1 MHARIDQLLSLRD
14 GQPVASDVRT
24 HVQQCAH
31 CSAEVVRLTRVRDGL
46 RALSIVEPPRTAWSD
61 IAERSHARPAQRAP
75 LAFAASVA
83 LFVVCAIVFV
93 ALRLVPAE
101 PNVARASRAEALP
114 VFAADADVDALM
126 AQSRQLD
133 LVLSNL
139 PERPSV
145 QRASL
150 STAVDSIEE
159 RIQWLDWQL
168 AYSSDADLDPKQTR
182 RLWSERVELM
192 DSLVQV
198 RYAESAP
205 MAF

>member
-14 GQPVASDVRT
+14 GEPVVADVRI

-31 CSAEVVRLTRVRDGL
+31 CSAEIARMASVRDGL
-46 RALSIVEPPRTAWSD
+46 RAMPIVEPPGMSFAELV
-61 IAERSHARPAQRAP
+61 ERSQARPDRRVP

-83 LFVVCAIVFV
+83 LFVVCAIVFA
-93 ALRLVPAE
+93 ALRMMPAE
-101 PNVARASRAEALP
+101 PQVTHATRTEVAPKVSANV
-114 VFAADADVDALM
+114 DVDALM
-126 AQSRQLD
+126 AQSRELD
-133 LVLSNL
+133 LILNNL

-150 STAVDSIEE
+150 SVTVDSIEE

-168 AYSSDADLDPKQTR
+168 AYSSDADLDPKQTQ
-182 RLWSERVELM
+182 RLWTERVELM
-192 DSLVQV
+192 DSLVKV
-198 RYAESAP
+198 RYAETAP